1 MCWTRFVALA
11 AVVGVVNVPY
21 SDGQSTGAR
30 PAFEVA
36 SIKPCKDDGVS
47 PDGRQPR
54 SGGVRS
60 SLDSLHLGC
69 TTLETLIR
77 FAYIRYA
84 SGKPWPRNLN
94 GLPVP
99 PVSYRLQTQP
109 IQGMPAW
116 AGSDLY
122 TIDAKPDRP
131 QSVEMMRGPMMQT
144 LLEDRF
150 RLRVHFE
157 TRAMPV
163 YLLTAAKGG
172 AKLQPARKSCTN
184 IDFDAVN
191 VPRSEAP
198 APPKGLAC
206 GVFSAD
212 KNREGVDTYSQ
223 TMEYLCRQLSGLL
236 DRDVIDKTGIA
247 ERHDIHLDLPYAFIT
262 GEWVG
267 KDPTQ
272 PTDPFGDIS
281 AALHKL
287 GLKLESAK
295 GPGKFL
301 VVDRVERP
309 TEN

>member
-1 MCWTRFVALA
+1 MSWTRFVVLA
-11 AVVGVVNVPY
+11 AVVALVNVP
-21 SDGQSTGAR
+21 SGSAQSPRNR

-84 SGKPWPRNLN
+84 TGKPSPRNVN
-94 GLPVP
+94 GLPLS
-99 PVSYRLQTQP
+99 PVSFRLQTQP
-109 IQGMPAW
+109 IKGMPAW
-116 AGSDLY
+116 VGSDLY

-131 QSVEMMRGPMMQT
+131 QIVEMMRGPMMQT

-150 RLRVHFE
+150 KLRIHSE
-157 TRAMPV
+157 TRPVPV
-163 YLLTAAKGG
+163 YFLTVAKGG
-172 AKLQPARKSCTN
+172 ARLQPARKSCTN
-184 IDFDAVN
+184 IDIDAVN

-198 APPKGLAC
+198 PPPEGLVC
-206 GVFSAD
+206 GIFSPG
-212 KNREGVDTYSQ
+212 KNGEGVDTYSQ
-223 TMEYLCRQLSGLL
+223 TMEYLCRQLSGAL

-247 ERHDIHLDLPYAFIT
+247 DRHDIHLDLPLNLLF
-262 GEWVG
+262 GNS
-267 KDPTQ
+267 DPTQ
-272 PTDPFGDIS
+272 PSDPFGDIS

-295 GPGKFL
+295 GSGRFL
-301 VVDRVERP
+301 VVDRVEKP